1 MYERAAAI
9 QPESPLVRFKRVRL
23 LIALQRYSVRPASS
37 SACTR
42 RGLAVDH
49 ELTIAIHATRPQS
62 AEADLLA
69 LRHQAPTEPNVH
81 YLLGKLYRV
90 LGRKADMHRAFAL
103 AQDLEPRMARC
114 VRLGLGRPPAWAV
127 ADALFSRIAV

>member
-1 MYERAAAI
+1 M
-9 QPESPLVRFKRVRL
+9 
-23 LIALQRYSVRPASS
+23 
-37 SACTR
+37 
-42 RGLAVDH
+42 
-49 ELTIAIHATRPQS
+49 
-62 AEADLLA
+62 
-69 LRHQAPTEPNVH
+69 H